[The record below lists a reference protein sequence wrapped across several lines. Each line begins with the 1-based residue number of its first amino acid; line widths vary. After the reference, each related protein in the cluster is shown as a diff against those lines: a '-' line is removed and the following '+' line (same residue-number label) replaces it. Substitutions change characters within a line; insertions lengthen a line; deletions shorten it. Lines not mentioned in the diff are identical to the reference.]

1 MLQKN
6 KGTGVTKVT
15 KVDSTTGDIIECTTR
30 KEVEKANLAH
40 LPELFLCADDTP
52 LRSSSLLEEFGYT
65 GNTQAGDEVTEGTY
79 IPTHSIDEY
88 TKLFLKYTRQPAHVS
103 DLTISD

>member
-30 KEVEKANLAH
+30 KEVEKAYLAH

-52 LRSSSLLEEFGYT
+52 LRSSPLLEEFEYT
-65 GNTQAGDEVTEGTY
+65 GNTQAGDEVT
-79 IPTHSIDEY
+79 
-88 TKLFLKYTRQPAHVS
+88 
-103 DLTISD
+103 